1 MFKKATWLHLRIPFS
16 YFLLP
21 IFLFAISLSPNLNE
35 PGLLW
40 LFVILHL
47 FVYPASNAFNSYFDK
62 DEGSIGGLKNPPK
75 VDKNV
80 FLIAQAFDTIGLF
93 LALYF
98 FPRNWTLAAMLLV
111 YVLVSRAYSHP
122 SVRLKKYPLLSWLI
136 AGFFQGAWVVWLVYI
151 GLNDFSFTSIFK
163 PHVLIPGFLASAI
176 LWGSYPMTQ
185 VYQHEEDAK
194 RGDITLSIKLGV
206 LGTFHFTAICFAIAA
221 ASYVWYFANYHEL
234 KYGLHF
240 LIALSPVLLF
250 FGWWYLQ
257 VRKSATAADFKNTMR
272 LNFISATC
280 LGGFFLYFF
289 LNSSGILNVAGTY

>member
-21 IFLFAISLSPNLNE
+21 IFLFAISLSPNLSELNLF
-35 PGLLW
+35 LL
-40 LFVILHL
+40 FIILHL
-47 FVYPASNAFNSYFDK
+47 FIYPASNAYNSYFDK

-80 FLIAQAFDTIGLF
+80 LYIAHIFDTLGLL
-93 LALYF
+93 LAFYF
-98 FPRNWTLAAMLLV
+98 FPGNWNLVLMILV

-122 SVRLKKYPLLSWLI
+122 MVRLKKHPILSWFI

-151 GLNDFSFTSIFK
+151 GLNDFIFSSIFK
-163 PHVLIPGFLASAI
+163 PHVLIPGLLASAI

-194 RGDITLSIKLGV
+194 RGDHTLSIRLGV
-206 LGTFHFTAICFAIAA
+206 LGTFHFTAICFGIAA
-221 ASYVWYFANYHEL
+221 AAFVWYFANYHQL
-234 KYGLHF
+234 RYGLHF
-240 LIALSPVLLF
+240 LLAISPVLLF
-250 FGWWYLQ
+250 FGWWYLK
-257 VRKSATAADFKNTMR
+257 VRRNKDEADFKNTMR

-289 LNSSGILNVAGTY
+289 LNSSGILNVAGAY

>member
-21 IFLFAISLSPNLNE
+21 IFLFAISLSPNLSELNLF
-35 PGLLW
+35 LL
-40 LFVILHL
+40 FIILHL
-47 FVYPASNAFNSYFDK
+47 FIYPASNAYNSYFDK

-80 FLIAQAFDTIGLF
+80 LHIAHIFDTLGLL
-93 LALYF
+93 LAFYF
-98 FPRNWTLAAMLLV
+98 FPGNWNLVLMILV

-122 SVRLKKYPLLSWLI
+122 MVRLKKHPILSWFI

-151 GLNDFSFTSIFK
+151 GLNNFSFSSIFK
-163 PHVLIPGFLASAI
+163 PHVLIPGLLASAI

-194 RGDITLSIKLGV
+194 RGDHTLSIRLGV
-206 LGTFHFTAICFAIAA
+206 LGTFHFTAICFGIAA
-221 ASYVWYFANYHEL
+221 AAFVWYFANYHQL
-234 KYGLHF
+234 RYGLHF
-240 LIALSPVLLF
+240 LLAMSPVLLF
-250 FGWWYLQ
+250 FGWWYLK
-257 VRKSATAADFKNTMR
+257 VRRNRDAADFKNTMR

-289 LNSSGILNVAGTY
+289 LNSSGILNVAGAY